1 MATRHDVAYTEETD
15 MTTRPETAASA
26 DAQDGVDQPA
36 AAGQDEVAEAA
47 YFLAQQ
53 RDFAP
58 GFELED
64 WLTAEAL
71 MQARSQSL

>member
-1 MATRHDVAYTEETD
+1 MATRHDVAYTEETA
-15 MTTRPETAASA
+15 MTTNPQAATPA
-26 DAQDGVDQPA
+26 DAQDGDEQRC
-36 AAGQDEVAEAA
+36 AAGQAEVAEAA

-71 MQARSQSL
+71 LQARSQSL